1 MNNDI
6 NILEDLV
13 NKNKLLNIFGKNN
26 VFDLGDELCKYFYMT
41 GKFKGGIYIVSPSY
55 FEEEKN
61 SLKVTIEFNYINDSK
76 KKILILSKV
85 LNQDINLD
93 DINKFSNYSF
103 YTKTYLIICSEN
115 KLQKLESFNYFDLNS
130 LLK

>member
-1 MNNDI
+1 
-6 NILEDLV
+6 
-13 NKNKLLNIFGKNN
+13 
-26 VFDLGDELCKYFYMT
+26 MT
-41 GKFKGGIYIVSPSY
+41 V
-55 FEEEKN
+55 
-61 SLKVTIEFNYINDSK
+61 K

-115 KLQKLESFNYFDLNS
+115 KLQKLESFNHFDLNS